1 MFTFFILLM
10 LLFVSYRLP
19 GQGFRRLASDV
30 TGIDVR
36 NDIRESDSVNIL
48 TDFYLFN
55 GGGVGVG
62 DIDNDGLHDIVFT
75 STQQG
80 IVLYRNLGGLRF
92 QDVSAF
98 ANLVMPDSSQNTGVL
113 VADLNGDGLLDV
125 YISRRYRKNRVFIN
139 SGGGVFRD
147 ETESSPLGIH
157 AYSTQ
162 ASQIDYDRDGDLDL
176 FLVNSGEP
184 RRRGYVNP
192 GVSDMLLRNDGAGRY
207 TDVTKDVGITDRGYG
222 LSASVGDFNDDGWP
236 DIYVA
241 NDFEERDKLWFNRG
255 NGTFEELA
263 AQRLPNMS
271 WASMGSDVADINS
284 DGLID
289 VVTVDMLPRDNYRR
303 QTQLGGMSIY
313 GPFFDSL
320 QRVHNTLQLNR
331 GGGRFINIG
340 YMAGMAATD
349 WSWSILAHDF
359 NLDTDV
365 DLFVTNGMKRD
376 LGDQDFAYNF
386 LSNPAAYK
394 QDVYKLMPSTR
405 LRNFYFENRGAD
417 AAHIRFDERLPEF
430 GLGDSVISNGAA
442 YADLDNDGDMEL
454 IISNTDT
461 LAFIYLN
468 LAADPGD
475 RPWCGVELRGSASN
489 PQGIGSDVRWY
500 LTSDDTRREVSQ
512 ECYAARGFQSC
523 SDTRL
528 VIGLAPGE
536 RVDSVVVQ
544 WSDATV
550 DVLRKPGSKQYHRL
564 EYAKTRNAV
573 VRSSVTASDTGRA
586 TILKR
591 LPDSIVPYRH
601 RENAYDDF
609 KRERLAPYRFSKDGP
624 AVAVGDINGDL
635 LHDLITAGAKYQP
648 TQCFLQQQDGT
659 FAQYSCGIDDAA
671 ESEDIDL
678 ALVDVDNDKDLD
690 LIVVTGGS
698 EFDPEDTELHDR
710 VYLNDGRGNFKRLQ
724 DQLATAVA
732 GSCIATADVDADGD
746 IDLFIGGRVVPG
758 QFPLLAPSALYV
770 NVGGRFVDA
779 TDSLAPGLRMAG
791 MTTSALWVDIDNDRD
806 KDLVVVG
813 EWMTPRVWK
822 NTKGRFTEVTSSL
835 GLDSLQGWWTVV
847 RSADIDG
854 DGDQD
859 LLLGN
864 NGTNCL
870 FVPTPGS
877 PLRCFAADFD
887 ENGSI
892 DPIICRYTDG
902 NLVPTRGRATL
913 IAHMPTMTRKFTT
926 YASFARATLNDLL
939 TADQQS
945 NATQL
950 IARTF
955 QSGVLRNM
963 SGKFVFEPFPD
974 LAQAAPIKDMMLTD
988 VDADNDLDIIAV
1000 GNTRTADGD
1009 IIGYDGG
1016 MGLVMRNNGSGRFS
1030 PLTAS
1035 ESGID
1040 IHRESRRVV
1049 HIPRPGHG
1057 SLIGVTTNSS
1067 SLILYLD
1074 PIR

>member
-1 MFTFFILLM
+1 MPRFYILAA
-10 LLFVSYRLP
+10 LLIVSTQLW
-19 GQGFRRLASDV
+19 GQAFQRLAADA
-30 TGIDVR
+30 TGVDFR

-62 DIDNDGLHDIVFT
+62 DVDNDGLLDVVFT
-75 STQQG
+75 STQRG
-80 IVLYRNLGGLRF
+80 IALYRNLGDLKF
-92 QDVSAF
+92 QNVSATS
-98 ANLVMPDSSQNTGVL
+98 NVVIQDSSQNSGVL
-113 VADLNGDGLLDV
+113 VADLNGDGLLDIYV
-125 YISRRYRKNRVFIN
+125 SRRYRKNRVFIN
-139 SGGGVFRD
+139 QGRGVFRD
-147 ETESSPLGIH
+147 ETETSPLGVH
-157 AYSTQ
+157 AYTTQ
-162 ASQIDYDRDGDLDL
+162 AIQIDYDRDGDLDL

-184 RRRGYVNP
+184 RRRGYLNP
-192 GVSDMLLRNDGAGRY
+192 GVSDMLMRNDGSGRY
-207 TDVTKDVGITDRGYG
+207 TDVAKDVGITDRGYG

-255 NGTFEELA
+255 TGTFGELA
-263 AQRLPNMS
+263 SQRLPNMS

-284 DGLID
+284 DGLMD

-331 GGGRFINIG
+331 GGGTFINIG
-340 YMAGMAATD
+340 YLAGMAATD
-349 WSWSILAHDF
+349 WSWSILAQDF
-359 NLDTDV
+359 NLDADV

-405 LRNFYFENRGAD
+405 LQNVYFENKGAD
-417 AAHIRFDERLPEF
+417 AQFIRFDERQPEI
-430 GLGDSVISNGAA
+430 GLDDYVISNGAA
-442 YADLDNDGDMEL
+442 YADLDNDGDMDL
-454 IISNTDT
+454 VVNNTDT
-461 LAFIYLN
+461 LAFMYRN
-468 LAADPGD
+468 LAADQGQ
-475 RPWCGVELRGSASN
+475 RAWCGLELRGPASN

-500 LTSDDTRREVSQ
+500 LSANGIGRQVSQ
-512 ECYAARGFQSC
+512 ECYTARGFQSC
-523 SDTRL
+523 SDSRL
-528 VIGLAPGE
+528 VIGLIPGE
-536 RVDSVVVQ
+536 RVDSIVVQ

-550 DVLRKPGSKQYHRL
+550 AVLREPVSKQYHLL
-564 EYAKTRNAV
+564 EYAKTDSEAAK
-573 VRSSVTASDTGRA
+573 RSAAAPDHSRA
-586 TILKR
+586 PILPHM
-591 LPDSIVPYRH
+591 PDSIIPYRH

-624 AVAVGDINGDL
+624 AVAVGDVSGDKL
-635 LHDLITAGAKYQP
+635 PDLITAGAKYQP
-648 TQCFLQQQDGT
+648 TQCFLQQADGA
-659 FAQYSCGIDDAA
+659 FVQRSCGIDDVP

-678 ALVDVDNDKDLD
+678 ALVDIDNDKDLD

-698 EFDPEDTELHDR
+698 EFDPEDTELFDR
-710 VYLNDGRGNFKRLQ
+710 VYLNDGRGNFMRIE

-746 IDLFIGGRVVPG
+746 VDLFIGGRVVPG
-758 QFPLLAPSALYV
+758 QFPLLAPSTLYI
-770 NVGGRFVDA
+770 NVKGRFVDA

-791 MTTSALWVDIDNDRD
+791 MTTSAEWVDIDNDRD

-813 EWMTPRVWK
+813 EWMAPRVWK
-822 NTKGRFTEVTSSL
+822 NTRGRFTEVTSTL
-835 GLDSLQGWWTVV
+835 GLDSLQGWWAVV

-870 FVPTPGS
+870 FVPTPES

-887 ENGSI
+887 DNGSI
-892 DPIICRYTDG
+892 DPIVCRYVDG
-902 NLVPTRGRATL
+902 ILVPTRGRATL

-926 YASFARATLNDLL
+926 YAGFARITIADLL
-939 TADQQS
+939 TSEQQAS
-945 NATQL
+945 ATQL
-950 IARTF
+950 VARTF

-963 SGKFVFEPFPD
+963 SGTFVFEPFPD
-974 LAQAAPIKDMMLTD
+974 IAQAAPIKDMLPID
-988 VDADNDLDIIAV
+988 IDDDNDLDIIAV

-1009 IIGYDGG
+1009 NIGYDGG
-1016 MGLVMRNNGSGRFS
+1016 MGLVLRNNGAGRFS

-1040 IHRESRRVV
+1040 VHRESRRVV
-1049 HIPRPGHG
+1049 RIPRPGHR

-1067 SLILYLD
+1067 SMILFAG
-1074 PIR
+1074 PSE